1 MRYIPDRKRLVLS
14 IAKAKLQE
22 ALIKQLSFINAVKQ
36 LTTEDILILNKPI
49 KPEGLTLREI
59 ILSIPCQH
67 DHNQKVFHSIDKM
80 WNNPNKCVITCV
92 PGNKSE
98 AAETINA
105 LIPRL
110 KHEYG
115 TDVLKFFHPDTV

>member
-1 MRYIPDRKRLVLS
+1 
-14 IAKAKLQE
+14 
-22 ALIKQLSFINAVKQ
+22 
-36 LTTEDILILNKPI
+36 
-49 KPEGLTLREI
+49 
-59 ILSIPCQH
+59 
-67 DHNQKVFHSIDKM
+67 M

-98 AAETINA
+98 AAETIDA

-115 TDVLKFFHPDTV
+115 TDVLKFFHLDTVQDSMQIQWDPELRVATSPDDIAFLEGNSKDDDDYNFVSI